1 MLSHSIAVELNDLLA
16 HVGVTSIDSPGGVAI
31 VARNV
36 DLRSWH
42 RAVKRG
48 GLTFVGLEKRTLGEI
63 DSVDCF
69 NETRNAVRR
78 LRDGQRQR
86 HCRTCAVV
94 RDTHLE
100 TASLTL
106 EHVSEGE
113 RLSRLVRHPA

>member
-1 MLSHSIAVELNDLLA
+1 MLGYSIAVELDDLLA
-16 HVGVTSIDSPGGVAI
+16 HVGVTSVDGPCCVAI

-42 RAVKRG
+42 RAVECG
-48 GLTFVGLEKRTLGEI
+48 GLTFIGLEERAFSKI

-69 NETRNAVRR
+69 NDTRDTVRR

-100 TASLTL
+100 TASLTF
-106 EHVSEGE
+106 EHISEGE
-113 RLSRLVRHPA
+113 RLARLVGHPT